1 MLKALDARVPAVRIG
16 AAQRLI
22 GAQPVG
28 ALSLPVIM
36 LLESMSSA
44 VPTATKL
51 VRHAPA
57 YQGDASDRA
66 MANTNTLVVK
76 WQENDREAFADL
88 DVTYELRNFDGDV
101 TVPALPDVRAVGIL
115 LTRSS
120 ISQREQ
126 CCDPAVGPMRRR
138 VSCRRESS

>member
-1 MLKALDARVPAVRIG
+1 
-16 AAQRLI
+16 
-22 GAQPVG
+22 
-28 ALSLPVIM
+28 M

-115 LTRSS
+115 LDEKFHLSARAMLRPGGGPDAASS
-120 ISQREQ
+120 ILPPRKSL
-126 CCDPAVGPMRRR
+126 RRR
-138 VSCRRESS
+138 TMPRMPVS